1 MFLGHLIPG
10 LPGEWIQSDR
20 KGLAGGFLGQV
31 LTPES
36 SSAAGDPAPAEG
48 TQLAKLL
55 PAPITDAPCFLECLT
70 GL

>member
-20 KGLAGGFLGQV
+20 KGLAGGFLGQG

-36 SSAAGDPAPAEG
+36 SYGGGRIGDGSNREIRE
-48 TQLAKLL
+48 LL
-55 PAPITDAPCFLECLT
+55 DAYFQPLSS
-70 GL
+70 